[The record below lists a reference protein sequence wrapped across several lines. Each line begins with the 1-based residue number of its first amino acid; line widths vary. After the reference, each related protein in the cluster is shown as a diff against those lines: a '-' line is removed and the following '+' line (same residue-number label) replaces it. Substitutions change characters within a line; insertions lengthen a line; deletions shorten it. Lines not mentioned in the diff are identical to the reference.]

1 MPKQKNV
8 ADEGQDSWE
17 KPQPNVIPKPSS
29 LLLLGSVLFGAGFLR
44 RRR

>member
-1 MPKQKNV
+1 M
-8 ADEGQDSWE
+8 
-17 KPQPNVIPKPSS
+17 PKPSS